1 MQSQAVRGKSLAHI
15 GARRCGHRLNGAV
28 AQLGVHSV
36 QLLLQLLLFL
46 AVRQVAGNGLVGATG
61 IVNGRTLK
69 VL

>member
-1 MQSQAVRGKSLAHI
+1 MQSQAVRGKRLAHI
-15 GARRCGHRLNGAV
+15 GARRCGHGLNGAV

-46 AVRQVAGNGLVGATG
+46 TVRQVAGNGLVGATG